1 MPNGACEVARC
12 ATKQRDKSQK
22 KARPE
27 EMEKADV
34 GRDPNDNADAGLN
47 AVVAFDCRALQVTES
62 ALVGRAFAAAEAGC
76 ISHASA
82 QTHAGKHTHSCQMHR
97 TNVCEKEVFG
107 LGS

>member
-12 ATKQRDKSQK
+12 ATNLRDKSQK

-82 QTHAGKHTHSCQMHR
+82 QTQASIR
-97 TNVCEKEVFG
+97 TRVKCIGRTCARRKLSV
-107 LGS
+107 